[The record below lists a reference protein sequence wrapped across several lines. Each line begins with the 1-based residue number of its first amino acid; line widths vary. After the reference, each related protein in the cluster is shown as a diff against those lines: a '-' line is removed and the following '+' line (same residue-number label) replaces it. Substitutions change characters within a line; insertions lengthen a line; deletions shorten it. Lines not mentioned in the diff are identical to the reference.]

1 MNSNKTLIL
10 EGPKF
15 WVDRGAIGVQN
26 LHCICGYKWENFAL
40 GVKNLMDVK
49 NAKFNHIHSK
59 YRRTWE
65 YLHETMINEISPRSR
80 TQPIFDL
87 KRTNSNFW
95 ISDQKSIWS
104 QFPILISCI
113 FCQNSKECSTLTH
126 AEASPGQKWTPTLA
140 GSDIAHAGGWSLWTP
155 FIKLTIFW
163 PY

>member
-1 MNSNKTLIL
+1 MACFQRPVWKRIEIL
-10 EGPKF
+10 DVIGQCNGFAFLRFSPFTVAKWIRTKHWFWKF

-95 ISDQKSIWS
+95 ISDQKFIWS

-113 FCQNSKECSTLTH
+113 FCENSKECS
-126 AEASPGQKWTPTLA
+126 
-140 GSDIAHAGGWSLWTP
+140 I
-155 FIKLTIFW
+155 
-163 PY
+163 